1 MENRPRVSD
10 AEWEVMKVLW
20 ERSPRTA
27 NEVVNALSEK
37 RAWKPKTVRTLINR
51 LAGKGAIGFEKQG
64 RGYLYSPVLSEEDCL
79 RQETKSFI
87 KRAGTGALKPMLA
100 AFIEDEEL
108 SAAEIAEL
116 KRILEEK

>member
-1 MENRPRVSD
+1 MEKRPKVSD

-20 ERSPRTA
+20 ESSPRTA
-27 NEVVNALSEK
+27 NEVVDALSEK

-64 RGYLYSPVLSEEDCL
+64 RRYLYNPVLSEEDCL
-79 RQETKSFI
+79 RHETKSFI
-87 KRAGTGALKPMLA
+87 RRAGTGALKPMLA
-100 AFIEDEEL
+100 AFIENEEL
-108 SAAEIAEL
+108 SAGEIDEL